1 MQQEPPSRRRS
12 ALVTGASGGI
22 GRAIAEQF
30 ARDGID
36 LLIVARSRDALERL
50 AAGWSQQ
57 YGVQVTPLVAD
68 LALPGGA
75 ARLADEVARRGL
87 ALDYLVN
94 NAGYGLFGTFDVTAL
109 EDELAMLRIN
119 VEALT
124 ILTKRFLP
132 EIKRR
137 RGRIM
142 NVASTAA
149 FQPGPYMAV
158 YYASK
163 AYVLSLS
170 EAIAQEL
177 QGSGVTVTALCPGP
191 TSSGFQDKAAMQ
203 HSALVANKKLP
214 SAEQVGRDGYRAMM
228 RGRRVYVPGLLN
240 KLMVQSVRFTPRR
253 VITAMVAVLSRPLS
267 S

>member
-1 MQQEPPSRRRS
+1 MQQHPPSGRRT

-22 GRAIAEQF
+22 GKAIAEQF
-30 ARDGID
+30 ARDRID
-36 LLIVARSRDALERL
+36 LVIVARSGAALERL
-50 AAGWSQQ
+50 AADWSKQ
-57 YGVQVTPLVAD
+57 YGVQVTPLVED
-68 LALPGGA
+68 LAQPGAA
-75 ARLADEVARRGL
+75 ARLADEVQRRGL

-94 NAGYGLFGTFDVTAL
+94 NAGYGLFGTFETSAL
-109 EDELAMLRIN
+109 DAELAMMRIN
-119 VEALT
+119 METLT
-124 ILTKRFLP
+124 VLTKRFLP
-132 EIKRR
+132 EIKQR

-158 YYASK
+158 YYATK
-163 AYVLSLS
+163 AYVLSLT

-214 SAEQVGRDGYRAMM
+214 SADAVGQDGYRAMM
-228 RGRRVYVPGLLN
+228 RGRRVYVPGLVN

-253 VITAMVAVLSRPLS
+253 LITAVVARLSRPLPS
-267 S
+267 